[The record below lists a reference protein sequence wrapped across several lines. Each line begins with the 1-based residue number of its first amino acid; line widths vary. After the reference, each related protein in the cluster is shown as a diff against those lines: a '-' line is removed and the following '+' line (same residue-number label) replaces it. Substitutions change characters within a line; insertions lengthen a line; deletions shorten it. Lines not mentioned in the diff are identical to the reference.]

1 MLTPHRP
8 AAVDSVTAL
17 AGLID
22 GYQTTAVLHAAVQL
36 GLPDRL
42 EGGPSDAGVL
52 ANAMGADADRLRRL
66 LGALAALG
74 VCREQGDGVFA
85 LTEAG
90 HALTSASTSG
100 LRQRL
105 LLAATHYAPVWTH
118 IERGVRHGVTA
129 FDDLHGCTP
138 WQYRQRHP
146 AAGELFNTWLELE
159 TGRLAG
165 LIAPALDLAGVA
177 HVADIGGG
185 TGALLNAL
193 LELHQ
198 GLEATLFDQP
208 HVVAQAEAH
217 WQAAGRGRTPATV
230 GGDFMDEIPVRAE
243 AYILKSILHDWK
255 DPDAL
260 RILRNCRRAMPSGAR
275 LLLIERV
282 LPEHPPDDPAT
293 HMVDL
298 HMMLVTGGRERS
310 LAQFE
315 ALLEGA
321 GLRPGGHRATPSAFT
336 VIEAVAP

>member
-1 MLTPHRP
+1 MLTPRRTLP
-8 AAVDSVTAL
+8 ADTLAGL

-36 GLPDRL
+36 DLPDRL
-42 EGGPSDAGVL
+42 ATCPSDADTL
-52 ANAMGADADRLRRL
+52 ADAIGADADRLRRL
-66 LGALAALG
+66 LGALTALG
-74 VCREQGDGVFA
+74 VCREESDGVFA

-90 HALTSASTSG
+90 QTLTSGSPSG

-105 LLAATHYAPVWTH
+105 LLAATHYVPVWTR
-118 IERGVRHGVTA
+118 IERGVRDGVTA

-138 WQYRQRHP
+138 WQYRQAHP

-159 TGRLAG
+159 TGRLAN
-165 LIAPALDLAGVA
+165 LIAPALALAGLA

-185 TGALLNAL
+185 TGALLDAL
-193 LELHQ
+193 LDLHP

-208 HVVAQAEAH
+208 HVVAQAGAR
-217 WQAAGRGRTPATV
+217 WGRTGRTRVPATV
-230 GGDFMDEIPVRAE
+230 GGDFMNEVPVRAD
-243 AYILKSILHDWK
+243 AYILKSILHDWT

-260 RILRNCRRAMPSGAR
+260 RILRNCRRAMPGGAR

-282 LPEHPPDDPAT
+282 LPEHPLDDPAT
-293 HMVDL
+293 HLLDL

-315 ALLEGA
+315 SLLEGA
-321 GLRPGGHRATPSAFT
+321 GLATSGHRATPSAFT
-336 VIEAVAP
+336 IIEAIAT

>member
-8 AAVDSVTAL
+8 APVDSVAGL

-36 GLPDRL
+36 DLPDRL
-42 EGGPSDAGVL
+42 AGGPGDVGAL
-52 ANAMGADADRLRRL
+52 ANAMDVDADRLRRL
-66 LGALAALG
+66 LGVLAALG
-74 VCREQGDGVFA
+74 VCRKQGEDVFA

-90 HALTSASTSG
+90 QALTSASTSG

-105 LLAATHYAPVWTH
+105 LLAATHYAPVWMH
-118 IERGVRHGVTA
+118 IERGVRNGVTA

-198 GLEATLFDQP
+198 GLEVTLFDQP

-230 GGDFMDEIPVRAE
+230 GGDFMNEVPVRAD

-260 RILRNCRRAMPSGAR
+260 RILRNCRRAMPAGAR

-282 LPEHPPDDPAT
+282 LPERPPDDPAT
-293 HMVDL
+293 HMLDL

-336 VIEAVAP
+336 VIEAAAP

>member
-1 MLTPHRP
+1 MLTPRP
-8 AAVDSVTAL
+8 PLADAL
-17 AGLID
+17 SGLVGLID

-36 GLPDRL
+36 DLPDRL
-42 EGGPSDAGVL
+42 AGGPRDAGTL
-52 ANAMGADADRLRRL
+52 AKAIGADADRLRRL
-66 LGALAALG
+66 LGTLTALG
-74 VCREQGDGVFA
+74 VCRDEGNDVFA

-90 HALTSASTSG
+90 HALTSSSTSG

-105 LLAATHYAPVWTH
+105 LLAATHYAPVWTR
-118 IERGVRHGVTA
+118 IERGVRDGVTA

-146 AAGELFNTWLELE
+146 VAGELFNTWLELE
-159 TGRLAG
+159 TGRLAS
-165 LIAPALDLAGVA
+165 LIAPVLDLAGVA
-177 HVADIGGG
+177 NVADIGGG

-193 LELHQ
+193 LDLHP

-208 HVVAQAEAH
+208 HVVIQAQAH
-217 WQAAGRGRTPATV
+217 WDQARRTRVPATV
-230 GGDFMDEIPVRAE
+230 GGDFMEEVPVRAD
-243 AYILKSILHDWK
+243 AYILKSVLHDWA
-255 DPDAL
+255 DTDAL
-260 RILRNCRRAMPSGAR
+260 RILHSCRRAMPRGAR
-275 LLLIERV
+275 MLLIERV

-315 ALLEGA
+315 SLLECA
-321 GLRPGGHRATPSAFT
+321 GLRPSGHRATPSAFT

>member
-1 MLTPHRP
+1 M
-8 AAVDSVTAL
+8 AGL

-36 GLPDRL
+36 DLPDRL
-42 EGGPSDAGVL
+42 ASAPGDVDTL
-52 ANAMGADADRLRRL
+52 ARAIGADADRLRRL
-66 LGALAALG
+66 LGVLTALG
-74 VCREQGDGVFA
+74 VCRDQGDDVFA
-85 LTEAG
+85 LTEGG
-90 HALTSASTSG
+90 HALTSGSTSG

-105 LLAATHYAPVWTH
+105 LLAATHYAPVWAR
-118 IERGVRHGVTA
+118 IERGVRDGVAA
-129 FDDLHGCTP
+129 FDDVHGCTP
-138 WQYRQRHP
+138 WQYRQKHP

-159 TGRLAG
+159 TGRLAD
-165 LIAPALDLAGVA
+165 LIAPALELAGVA

-193 LELHQ
+193 LDLHQ

-230 GGDFMDEIPVRAE
+230 GGDFMDEVPVHAD

-260 RILRNCRRAMPSGAR
+260 RILHSCRRAMPDGAR

-315 ALLEGA
+315 CLLESA
-321 GLRPGGHRATPSAFT
+321 GLRPNGHRATPSAFT
-336 VIEAVAP
+336 IIEAVAP